1 MKQKISM
8 LLITTMFIISML
20 GCETKSE
27 ANFQITTT
35 SEDYIPSEISY
46 IQDEVSDIEIPQ
58 EAETEEEIKF
68 EEEIPEVEELEV
80 KQEEELEWIE
90 KSEEYESAAF
100 IWKYFEDK
108 GYSDYAIAGILGN
121 IMAEVGGQ
129 TLYIQYW
136 LSSSSYYGMCQWSR
150 QYYPEAI
157 GLSLEEQ
164 CDFLF
169 NTIENEF
176 DVFGYIVGLSYED
189 FIQIENEQTAA
200 LAFAKVYERC
210 GSGSYSVRQSNA
222 TEAYNYFVD

>member
-8 LLITTMFIISML
+8 LLITAMFIISML

>member
-8 LLITTMFIISML
+8 LLITAMFIISML

-35 SEDYIPSEISY
+35 SEDYIPSEASN
-46 IQDEVSDIEIPQ
+46 IQEEVSDIEIPQ

-121 IMAEVGGQ
+121 IWLRLEDK
-129 TLYIQYW
+129 LYIFNIGY
-136 LSSSSYYGMCQWSR
+136 LVL
-150 QYYPEAI
+150 AI
-157 GLSLEEQ
+157 MVCVNGA
-164 CDFLF
+164 D
-169 NTIENEF
+169 NI
-176 DVFGYIVGLSYED
+176 
-189 FIQIENEQTAA
+189 IQR
-200 LAFAKVYERC
+200 LLV
-210 GSGSYSVRQSNA
+210 
-222 TEAYNYFVD
+222 